1 MNDEEIKKGRVEEL
15 EDLQKVVK
23 SNREKVLKLR
33 EQNGVDEAKGNEII
47 GDSNGKGK
55 SWWKFW

>member
-1 MNDEEIKKGRVEEL
+1 MNDEEIKKDRQLEL
-15 EDLQKVVK
+15 KELQKVVK

-33 EQNGVDEAKGNEII
+33 EQNGLDEAKGNEII
-47 GDSNGKGK
+47 GDGDGKGK